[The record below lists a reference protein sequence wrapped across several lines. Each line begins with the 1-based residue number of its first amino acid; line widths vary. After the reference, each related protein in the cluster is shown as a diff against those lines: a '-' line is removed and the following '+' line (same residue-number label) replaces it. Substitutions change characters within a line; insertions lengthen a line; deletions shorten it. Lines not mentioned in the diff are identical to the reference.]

1 MKQATAA
8 SIRRLAVRLPKIIRS
23 TCPQRP
29 RIPGPRRSLGAFGPL
44 LRAPRLERSSL
55 SFEPLS
61 FELRPGPGGPGGPGP
76 GSSTSQDAAPF
87 HGLTQPQIKS
97 SSAADSYGLR
107 SGPSKLLGGLGCN
120 HLASKIIV
128 LRSSRFLPEQVV
140 SLAVS
145 SFRSL
150 RSKKRKKPSS

>member
-44 LRAPRLERSSL
+44 LRAPRLERSE

-61 FELRPGPGGPGGPGP
+61 FELRPGPGGPGP

-87 HGLTQPQIKS
+87 HGLTQPHLKS

-140 SLAVS
+140 SVAVS